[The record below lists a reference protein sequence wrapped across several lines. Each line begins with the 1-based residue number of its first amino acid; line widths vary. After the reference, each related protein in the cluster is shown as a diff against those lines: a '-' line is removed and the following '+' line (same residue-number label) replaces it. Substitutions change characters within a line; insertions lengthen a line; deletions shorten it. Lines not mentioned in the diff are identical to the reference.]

1 MGMIVVEGPDGS
13 GKSSLADLL
22 ASRFNLVKAPRLAH
36 SLFGPINDLADGV
49 MKSLEEQRGA
59 EGMVYDRFAP
69 ISEAIYG
76 SVVRQD
82 IREGFSGPFMA
93 HAWKSMMELNPLFIF
108 CLPPYSTVVANLRE
122 VDQMDGVM
130 EHLYEVYHLYSA
142 QAFTLQGLLG
152 PKRVL
157 IYNYT
162 LDNIERLPTPSF
174 ARFDLDHILFN
185 VDQHI
190 EGVHNVQA

>member
-13 GKSSLADLL
+13 GKSSLVDYLTH
-22 ASRFNLVKAPRLAH
+22 RFDLVKAPRLAH

-49 MKSLEEQRGA
+49 MKALEEQQGC
-59 EGMVYDRFAP
+59 ETMVYDRFAP

-76 SVVRQD
+76 SVVRQE
-82 IREGFSGPFMA
+82 IREGFDGPFMA
-93 HAWKSMMELNPLFIF
+93 HAWKQLMQHNPLFIF

-130 EHLYEVYHLYSA
+130 EHLYEVYHLYAA

-152 PKRVL
+152 PHRVL

-162 LDNIERLPTPSF
+162 VNPSELPTPSF
-174 ARFDLDHILFN
+174 ARFDLDHVIFN
-185 VDQHI
+185 VSAHL
-190 EGVHNVQA
+190 EGVHNAPSK